1 MLLYQGIIA
10 FEHFCEQEFSFEQI
24 KEHMQGAFIL

>member
-10 FEHFCEQEFSFEQI
+10 FEHFTNHQFSFDEI
-24 KEHMQGAFIL
+24 KASMQKAFVL